1 MSNEAAVLKEAK
13 AQLTIEER
21 PIPKPG
27 AGELLVR
34 NAAIATN
41 PVDWQMQSSGF
52 LIESYPTIVGSDI
65 AGTVEEVGS
74 GATHFKKGDRV
85 TGFTRV
91 IISKD
96 PDHGAF
102 QQYTIVQES
111 AATKLPDSMSFEEG
125 SILPMS
131 IATAGLGIFVSLEI
145 PRPPTKQQGG
155 FLVWG
160 ASSSV
165 GSAVVQIAKILGYT
179 VYAVCSPHHSA
190 YVQKLG
196 AHETFDYNDS
206 TTIVKKITQSLK
218 ASNQHV
224 VMAYDAITKQGS
236 APMCAEILS
245 SFGGGKLC
253 TTLPYPEDATKPE
266 GVDVV
271 MPFAAI
277 VTSDAQ
283 DFGRWLFNEWLEK
296 ALADKSYVPSP
307 AVEKVDGG
315 ISAVQKALDIHKKGL
330 SGTKLVI
337 PL

>member
-1 MSNEAAVLKEAK
+1 MSNQAAVLKEAK

-27 AGELLVR
+27 ADELLVR
-34 NAAIATN
+34 NAAVATN
-41 PVDWQMQSSGF
+41 PVDWKMQSTGNF
-52 LIESYPTIVGSDI
+52 IESYPTILGSDI
-65 AGTVEEVGS
+65 AGTVEDVGS

-85 TGFTRV
+85 TGFARV
-91 IISKD
+91 LASKN

-102 QQYTIVQES
+102 QQYTVVQECAS
-111 AATKLPDSMSFEEG
+111 TKLPDSMSFEEG

-131 IATAGLGIFVSLEI
+131 IATAGTGIFLSLDI
-145 PRPPTKQQGG
+145 PRPPAKQQGG

-165 GSAVVQIAKILGYT
+165 GSAVVQIAKSLGYT
-179 VYAVCSPHHSA
+179 VYAVCSPRHSA
-190 YVQKLG
+190 YAQKLG
-196 AHETFDYNDS
+196 AHETFDYNDAS
-206 TTIVKKITQSLK
+206 VVNKITQSLK

-224 VMAYDAITKQGS
+224 VTAYDAISEHGS

-245 SFGGGKLC
+245 SSGGGKLC
-253 TTLPYPEDATKPE
+253 TTIPYPEDATKPA
-266 GVDVV
+266 GVDAVTT
-271 MPFAAI
+271 FAAR

-296 ALADKSYVPSP
+296 ALADKTYVPSP
-307 AVEKVDGG
+307 AIEKVDGG
-315 ISAVQKALDIHKKGL
+315 IQAVQKALDIHKKGL
-330 SGTKLVI
+330 SGKKLVI